1 MKRMTLPGA
10 PGVPPLLAA
19 AAIVIVVFGLKY
31 SSDVMAPIFLAA
43 TLAILFTPALCVD
56 EAPPTR
62 HGPWILNWSL
72 PQNVFWQV
80 GVFRM
85 VVVIGLLFYLLLTLS
100 MLLYPGGTKAD
111 HNTQS
116 YSFFTN
122 FLSDLGHTVSIS
134 GQPNIPSMVLFISA
148 LIMGAIA
155 TGLFSL
161 AFTQLFTLSA
171 FTIGISRLGALN
183 GLIAGLCIFGVAVV
197 PEDLSSRLHNFCIY
211 AALVV
216 FVAAYL
222 LFFLALVRTKGLP
235 KRVSWV
241 YIALGVVLII
251 YTIISVW
258 VTFFGP
264 APSGNSGVG
273 SHPGHGAE
281 DYRLCRCAS
290 LAH

>member
-1 MKRMTLPGA
+1 MEEKNDPFVST
-10 PGVPPLLAA
+10 
-19 AAIVIVVFGLKY
+19 
-31 SSDVMAPIFLAA
+31 A
-43 TLAILFTPALCVD
+43 TDKSVD
-56 EAPPTR
+56 EVSPTQ
-62 HGPWILNWSL
+62 HGAWILNWSL
-72 PQNVFWQV
+72 PRNAFWQV
-80 GVFRM
+80 GVFRL

-111 HNTQS
+111 PHTQG

-134 GQPNIPSMVLFISA
+134 GQSNIASMVLFISA
-148 LIMGAIA
+148 LILGAIA

-171 FTIGISRLGALN
+171 LTIRLSRLGALC

-197 PEDLSSRLHNFCIY
+197 PEDLSSWLHNFCIY

-222 LFFLALVRTKGLP
+222 FFFLAVVRTKGLP
-235 KRVSWV
+235 KRISWV
-241 YIALGVVLII
+241 YIALGMVLIV

-264 APSGNSGVG
+264 APGTPAWVVIQATGQKIIVYVAVLALLVESLLLPDVLRTGAYPHESSMSPSRHATGEPSGG
-273 SHPGHGAE
+273 
-281 DYRLCRCAS
+281 R
-290 LAH
+290 